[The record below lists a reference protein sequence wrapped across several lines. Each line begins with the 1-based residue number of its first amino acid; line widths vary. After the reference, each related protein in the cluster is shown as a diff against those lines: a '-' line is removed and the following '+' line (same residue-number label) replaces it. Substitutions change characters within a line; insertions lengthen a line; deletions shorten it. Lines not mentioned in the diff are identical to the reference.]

1 MAANGKPAAGV
12 FNVPAVCL
20 EAEGAV
26 VAAENIDA
34 TVAVGVSMESR
45 TRWRSAMARLRC
57 YHCNPAGI
65 ERLAVFRGDVMR
77 TCTRNTLASAA

>member
-1 MAANGKPAAGV
+1 MAANGKPAARV

-34 TVAVGVSMESR
+34 TVAVGGFDGV
-45 TRWRSAMARLRC
+45 
-57 YHCNPAGI
+57 
-65 ERLAVFRGDVMR
+65 
-77 TCTRNTLASAA
+77 